1 MTKEIFLPGFD
12 QHMVEKVISS
22 MEIMGINL
30 LRNSMAKKVIQDS
43 RGCKIVEYCVNG
55 EQQKTEEFNTV
66 VFAIEKI
73 TDIENMGI
81 K

>member
-1 MTKEIFLPGFD
+1 MAKEIFLPGFD

-55 EQQKTEEFNTV
+55 E
-66 VFAIEKI
+66 
-73 TDIENMGI
+73 
-81 K
+81 